1 MQLKIIAQWALVVLV
16 PYVPVVQ
23 FFMKFPAA
31 LNDMRVLLLLVIAI
45 ALQATGLYLLKI
57 TKKVFLSWVFYLILC
72 EPLLLANMWL
82 GLPSIIQCAN
92 PR

>member
-1 MQLKIIAQWALVVLV
+1 MQLKTIAKWALIVLV

-31 LNDMRVLLLLVIAI
+31 LNDMRVLLLFVIAI

-57 TKKVFLSWVFYLILC
+57 TKIDFPQF
-72 EPLLLANMWL
+72 N
-82 GLPSIIQCAN
+82 GQ
-92 PR
+92 